1 MVRLIPAVLVALA
14 LPGINAGPCK
24 VPTTTTTS
32 TSATT
37 TPSTAPSCTA
47 YTAAPYGAVC
57 GGEGPPPGNPP
68 TIATLNLPTS
78 EECAYACYQTACS
91 KFGFTTGN
99 CILYGERQEQRLV
112 RLARTVCPPYY
123 DLACFDCSGTSMST
137 APGSTTTTTGST
149 PTTTPENS
157 ATSPTTTSN
166 NTPTT
171 TPENSATSSTTTPE
185 NSTTSPTTTSENSAT
200 APTTTPNNTPTT
212 TPENSA
218 TSPTTTSEN
227 SATAPTTTPNN
238 TPTTTPGNSATSPTT
253 TPENSTT
260 SPTTTSENSA
270 TAPTTTPESTPTT
283 TPENSTTSST
293 TTSESTP
300 TTTPE
305 DSTTSP
311 TTTTESSATSP
322 TTTPQETPTTTPQE
336 TPTTTPQETPTT
348 TPENSATSPTT
359 TTTAE
364 STTTTTTTTES
375 TTTTTEA
382 TTTES
387 TTTTTE
393 ATTTESTTTTTEST
407 TTESTTT
414 TTESTTTTSS
424 TTSTTTTAA
433 PTCDAYK
440 LVPSPPSG
448 AKCGFEGVVN
458 TGKSPIATASKQ
470 NKSDC
475 AKLCVDTVGC
485 ESFSYNSKSH
495 TCSLFDC
502 SVAAVAHSKSEC
514 GEHFYDKTC
523 FGCSTTTTTTTS
535 TTTTSSTTSTTTTAA
550 PTCDAYQMAPS
561 PPSSA
566 KCGFEGGVK
575 SGKHAIATATK
586 QKQSDCAKFCADN
599 TNCQSFS
606 YNSKT
611 DICSLFDSSVTAVA
625 YAKSS
630 CGDYFYDNACY
641 VCQSTTTPPAVCQP
655 KTTGLSGAVCGR
667 EGTKKNS
674 VNYIDMKS
682 ANTRAQCA
690 QFCFNNAACDSWA
703 YRSIG
708 SVCTLY
714 DRGVSSASSS
724 NGGCGVEWYDR
735 ECYSCPTTTTTP
747 PATCS
752 SYSLISKPSSN
763 QICNKKG
770 EICRETFLSFGDA
783 TSDATCAKSCN
794 QTQGCKLF
802 SRAKKNGVYKCSM
815 YSAYD
820 FTASIYGV
828 AFSQPDC
835 YECCDSSNSG
845 TSIRQT

>member
-123 DLACFDCSGTSMST
+123 DLACFDCS
-137 APGSTTTTTGST
+137 
-149 PTTTPENS
+149 
-157 ATSPTTTSN
+157 
-166 NTPTT
+166 
-171 TPENSATSSTTTPE
+171 
-185 NSTTSPTTTSENSAT
+185 
-200 APTTTPNNTPTT
+200 
-212 TPENSA
+212 
-218 TSPTTTSEN
+218 
-227 SATAPTTTPNN
+227 
-238 TPTTTPGNSATSPTT
+238 
-253 TPENSTT
+253 
-260 SPTTTSENSA
+260 
-270 TAPTTTPESTPTT
+270 
-283 TPENSTTSST
+283 
-293 TTSESTP
+293 
-300 TTTPE
+300 
-305 DSTTSP
+305 
-311 TTTTESSATSP
+311 
-322 TTTPQETPTTTPQE
+322 
-336 TPTTTPQETPTT
+336 
-348 TPENSATSPTT
+348 
-359 TTTAE
+359 
-364 STTTTTTTTES
+364 
-375 TTTTTEA
+375 
-382 TTTES
+382 
-387 TTTTTE
+387 
-393 ATTTESTTTTTEST
+393 
-407 TTESTTT
+407 
-414 TTESTTTTSS
+414 
-424 TTSTTTTAA
+424 
-433 PTCDAYK
+433 
-440 LVPSPPSG
+440 
-448 AKCGFEGVVN
+448 
-458 TGKSPIATASKQ
+458 
-470 NKSDC
+470 
-475 AKLCVDTVGC
+475 VGC